1 MLYRLRIDELKLDR
15 GFLRR
20 LSGEEENRRHIILEQ
35 IISMARKFGVSTVA
49 EGIETQQDLAQYL
62 DAAKNSIS
70 EIENGKRTTTA
81 EKIALICEHYRISAD
96 YLLGLS
102 DDPTPR

>member
-1 MLYRLRIDELKLDR
+1 MYFKTIFGQRVKEARIA
-15 GFLRR
+15 
-20 LSGEEENRRHIILEQ
+20 NH
-35 IISMARKFGVSTVA
+35 
-49 EGIETQQDLAQYL
+49 ETQQDLADFL
-62 DAAKNSIS
+62 GAAKNSVS

-81 EKIALICEHYRISAD
+81 EKIALICAHYRISAD